1 MTYQI
6 NTPEDKWV
14 TYTLNSVP
22 YEMSPLHQ
30 NGVAVMMTE
39 EEALARATEWQEWD
53 NGSIERKLKEV
64 RRIRTVLLND
74 TDYLASS
81 DRTLSDAMKTWRQGL
96 RDIPQNYTTEEE
108 YDLLLERNED
118 AKGRKTSLKH
128 EVWSKPE

>member
-81 DRTLSDAMKTWRQGL
+81 DRTLSDAMKTW
-96 RDIPQNYTTEEE
+96 
-108 YDLLLERNED
+108 
-118 AKGRKTSLKH
+118 
-128 EVWSKPE
+128 